1 MIDSNDVILSIT
13 YALDNF
19 SLKKIMLMSPLD
31 GDKSTPQN
39 LIGFEPPKLVGKNLW
54 TVYYVRRGTFNGN
67 ILLLN

>member
-1 MIDSNDVILSIT
+1 
-13 YALDNF
+13 
-19 SLKKIMLMSPLD
+19 MSPLD